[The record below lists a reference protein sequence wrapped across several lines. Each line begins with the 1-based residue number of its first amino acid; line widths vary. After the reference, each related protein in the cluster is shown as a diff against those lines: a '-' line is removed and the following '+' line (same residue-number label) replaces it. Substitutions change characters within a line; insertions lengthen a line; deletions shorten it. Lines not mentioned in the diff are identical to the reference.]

1 MSVGLFR
8 TINTLKSV
16 FLFQYWKL
24 FIIPVFVLLPGCD
37 DNAKKEEVPIRSVRT
52 LVVDNPVSGVLI
64 KHTGEIRPHE
74 ESQLSF
80 RIDGRLLSR
89 PVDVGAKLKAGQTI
103 ATLEPRNNENQ
114 VRSMQAELAGAVSA
128 ERLASL
134 NFKRLQSLLKTGAIA
149 QAQVDE
155 AKVNL
160 EVAVTKRVSAQS
172 NLKIAQEQLSYTRLV
187 APSDGVVTSV
197 SLNPG
202 QTVSAGQGVVT
213 PSLDKGVDA
222 VFDVPEAILYSDLPD
237 NKVKIALL
245 SDPSVVTE
253 GMIRDVNPQADKQ
266 TRTWRVR
273 VSLPHPPEKM
283 ALGST
288 VQGSIV
294 IPGQETFVLP
304 ASALT
309 RDGAD
314 PAVFIVQS
322 DTSTLTLH
330 KVNIIRYSSE
340 DVFISDGIKPG
351 DKVVIAGVSK
361 LRSGEKVS
369 LEDKF

>member
-1 MSVGLFR
+1 MSVGFFR
-8 TINTLKSV
+8 LISAVKSV
-16 FLFQYWKL
+16 SLFQNWKL
-24 FIIPVFVLLPGCD
+24 FIIPVFVFLVGCD
-37 DNAKKEEVPIRSVRT
+37 DKAKTEEVPTRPVRT
-52 LVVDNPVSGVLI
+52 LAVDNPVGGVLI

-80 RIDGRLLSR
+80 RIDGRILSR
-89 PVDVGAKLKAGQTI
+89 PVDVGDKLKAGQTI

-114 VRSMQAELAGAVSA
+114 VRSAQAELAGAVSS
-128 ERLASL
+128 ERLAAL
-134 NFKRLQSLLKTGAIA
+134 NFRRLQSLLKTGAIA

-155 AKVNL
+155 ARVNL
-160 EVAVTKRVSAQS
+160 EVAAAKRVSAQS
-172 NLKIAQEQLSYTRLV
+172 NLKIAQEQLGYTRLV

-197 SLNPG
+197 NLNPG

-213 PSLDKGVDA
+213 LSLNQGVDA
-222 VFDVPEAILYSDLPD
+222 VFDVPEAILYSNLSD

-253 GMIRDVNPQADKQ
+253 GVIRDVNPQADKQ

-273 VSLPHPPEKM
+273 VSLSNPPEKM
-283 ALGST
+283 ALGAT

-294 IPGQETFVLP
+294 IPGQAAFVLP
-304 ASALT
+304 ASAMT

-314 PAVFIVQS
+314 PAVLIVQP
-322 DTSTLTLH
+322 DTLTLALR
-330 KVNIIRYSSE
+330 KVNVIRYSSE
-340 DVFISDGIKPG
+340 DVFIADGLKPG

-361 LRSGEKVS
+361 LQPGEKVS